1 MSETVS
7 KVSKTENEA
16 ASQVY
21 RLAVDFSQISL
32 SEVEFRTEQKRIIA
46 LLTRALAERVTE
58 LPLNTEQLVCVV
70 SGLSRDLF
78 RRAPKKYSSP
88 GEDVQFAIANEVP
101 DRLTEQGFPTERY
114 DAFIAMRGEQLK
126 KSTQFT
132 LNVVQAQSSTSYGK
146 IELHL
151 LVTRVKNPSLLAQKP
166 SAVLSEITTTQQEES
181 VDTADKPKQAP
192 FRWLRAVIFGE
203 K

>member
-21 RLAVDFSQISL
+21 TLDVDFSQISL
-32 SEVEFRTEQKRIIA
+32 SEVEFRTEQKRIIEV
-46 LLTRALAERVTE
+46 LTRELAERVTE

-70 SGLSRDLF
+70 SGLSSDLF

-88 GEDVQFAIANEVP
+88 GEDVQLAIANEVP
-101 DRLTEQGFPTERY
+101 DRLTEQGIPTERY
-114 DAFIAMRGEQLK
+114 DTFIAMRGEQLK

-151 LVTRVKNPSLLAQKP
+151 LVTRVNNPSLLTQKP
-166 SAVLSEITTTQQEES
+166 SAVPSEITTTQQEES

-192 FRWLRAVIFGE
+192 FRWLRAVIFG
-203 K
+203 KK